1 VEAER
6 RRSVKLLS
14 AAAKGAQTF
23 VADAR
28 ILPFWL
34 LRRRLAKMRQPYRNV
49 SEPQALR
56 QSAEQRR

>member
-28 ILPFWL
+28 VLPFFL
-34 LRRRLAKMRQPYRNV
+34 LRRRLAKMRQP
-49 SEPQALR
+49 
-56 QSAEQRR
+56 